1 METSVST
8 ETGTHSKIGWVH
20 PNSLKNLR
28 PAWGKGQSGH
38 PGRAPKPLGA
48 FDQSN
53 DAWKHTLDAAL
64 SGSLKKSRA
73 NNRREKIVLGWIDAA
88 IHGSWPHLDAILK
101 RKLPLPVEGGGGSRV
116 ILQGIRLELD
126 EDGKAKG
133 LEIATQVRE
142 LNGGQGG
149 DGGVCGQGGEAGETF
164 AVSGEQ
170 ESYGGARTL
179 EISSPPMGI
188 STSTHSSESPL
199 LEDSSSPD
207 SPPFGGVRGGSSGE
221 AEPSPEPP
229 P

>member
-1 METSVST
+1 MDTSVST
-8 ETGTHSKIGWVH
+8 ETGTHSKIGGVH

-28 PAWGKGQSGH
+28 PAWKKGQSGH

-64 SGSLKKSRA
+64 SGALKKSRA

-88 IHGSWPHLDAILK
+88 IAGSWPHLDAILK

-142 LNGGQGG
+142 LNEG
-149 DGGVCGQGGEAGETF
+149 DATEVTERSEGARLLEGGEAGETF
-164 AVSGEQ
+164 AVLDQ
-170 ESYGGARTL
+170 PESHGKAL
-179 EISSPPMGI
+179 PPNL
-188 STSTHSSESPL
+188 SASENSSPL
-199 LEDSSSPD
+199 LEASGDSSESRE
-207 SPPFGGVRGGSSGE
+207 S
-221 AEPSPEPP
+221 
-229 P
+229 